1 MRLSRCGVR
10 LCVMSPA
17 TTPAPYNLAN
27 AKIRAIISV
36 SPPNGIENKTNRPAK
51 LAARKIREA
60 LQLGTKEVMVAKSL
74 YHDALITLRH
84 LAPSVF
90 FKVAELLAREG
101 GRQKAV

>member
-1 MRLSRCGVR
+1 MRRYYVTVR
-10 LCVMSPA
+10 FPYIISASPA
-17 TTPAPYNLAN
+17 NG
-27 AKIRAIISV
+27 
-36 SPPNGIENKTNRPAK
+36 NGIENKTNRPAK